1 MIQGIANT
9 LSNSTLFNLTQNTA
23 ARVSIETTLKSI
35 GRPGFILIDND
46 IDMQTKRYAAT
57 KEFFYQVI
65 CLAVYLAIIPPVFKS
80 GSFKLGKKIFGK
92 EHPEFF
98 KFKGMK
104 EYLDYH
110 GFAKKIYNDRIA
122 SLSKVKS
129 KDKFKHDGLRED
141 LLNKKEPETYD
152 LIKGTVEAGTFAG
165 SIIGLAI
172 LAPQISHELVHPI
185 MEFLHLDKD
194 SPKNNKKEKSL
205 QINA

>member
-23 ARVSIETTLKSI
+23 ARVTIETTLKSI

-46 IDMQTKRYAAT
+46 IDEQTKKYAAT
-57 KEFFYQVI
+57 KEFFYQAI
-65 CLAVYLAIIPPVFKS
+65 CLAVYLAIIPPIFKA

-98 KFKGMK
+98 KFKRMK

-110 GFAKKIYNDRIA
+110 KFAKKIHNDRVA

-129 KDKFKHDGLRED
+129 NTKFMHDGLRED
-141 LLNKKEPETYD
+141 LLNEKNPETYD
-152 LIKGTVEAGTFAG
+152 LIKGTIEAGTYVG

-185 MEFLHLDKD
+185 MSFLNLDKD
-194 SPKNNKKEKSL
+194 SPKKNNKKDSL
-205 QINA
+205 KITA

>member
-1 MIQGIANT
+1 MIQGIVNT

-23 ARVSIETTLKSI
+23 ARVTIETTLKSI

-46 IDMQTKRYAAT
+46 IDRQTKRYAAT
-57 KEFFYQVI
+57 KEFFYQAI
-65 CLAVYLAIIPPVFKS
+65 CLAVYLALIPPIFKA
-80 GSFKLGKKIFGK
+80 GSFKLGKKMFGK
-92 EHPEFF
+92 EHPEFA

-110 GFAKKIYNDRIA
+110 KYAKKNYNDRVA

-129 KDKFKHDGLRED
+129 NNKFMHDGLRND
-141 LLNKKEPETYD
+141 LLTKNKPETYD

-194 SPKNNKKEKSL
+194 SPKDIKKQKTLKIS
-205 QINA
+205 A